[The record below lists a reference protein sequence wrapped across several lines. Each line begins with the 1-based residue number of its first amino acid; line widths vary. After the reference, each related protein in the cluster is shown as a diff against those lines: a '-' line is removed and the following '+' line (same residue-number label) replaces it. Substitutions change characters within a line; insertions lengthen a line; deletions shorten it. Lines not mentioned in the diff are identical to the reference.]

1 MANVTF
7 IPARPQLGNNVK
19 QAEKP
24 KLRVAAYCRVSTDSD
39 EQATSYEAQIEHYT
53 KFIEANSEW
62 TLAGIYA
69 DDGISGTNTKKRE
82 EFNKMID
89 ECEAG
94 NIDMIITKSIS
105 RFARNTLDCL
115 KYIRRLKDKNI
126 PVFFEKENINSMDS
140 KGEVLLTIMAS
151 LAQQESQSL
160 SQNVKMGIQY
170 RYQQGKVI
178 INAKRFLGYTKDAD
192 GNLIIEPK
200 EAEVVK
206 RIFREYLEGFSSNKI
221 AKGLMDDGILNGA
234 GNAKWHTSN
243 ITSILRN
250 EKYMGDALL
259 QKTITTDYLTKTRV
273 KNKGAA
279 PQYYVEDNHEAI
291 IPKDLFMLVQQ
302 ELINRRLVKTDSAGK
317 KRVYS
322 GSHILSQKVICGG
335 CGVAF
340 RRIHWNNRGCR
351 SIVWRCISRLEN
363 TGIACKARTVN
374 ELLLQD
380 IIVEAINKLLSDKT
394 SYLGVLQENIATV
407 VKASSA
413 VSESDIDAKLLALQ
427 KELLK
432 KANNKDDYDA
442 LAEEIFELRELKH
455 KSELE
460 GVTRDD
466 HIKRI
471 AELQDF
477 IKAQPTTLTEYDE
490 NLVNRLLQKITVFDN
505 HFVVEFKSGV
515 SVEIDG

>member
-1 MANVTF
+1 MYPVSQQF
-7 IPARPQLGNNVK
+7 ISEVK
-19 QAEKP
+19 QNTRK
-24 KLRVAAYCRVSTDSD
+24 Y
-39 EQATSYEAQIEHYT
+39 Y
-53 KFIEANSEW
+53 W
-62 TLAGIYA
+62 
-69 DDGISGTNTKKRE
+69 SGTITTKNNRVY
-82 EFNKMID
+82 EFSNEDKVK
-89 ECEAG
+89 G
-94 NIDMIITKSIS
+94 SGYITKQCCGSNEIELGTVY
-105 RFARNTLDCL
+105 AAELGITLFSD
-115 KYIRRLKDKNI
+115 ID
-126 PVFFEKENINSMDS
+126 
-140 KGEVLLTIMAS
+140 
-151 LAQQESQSL
+151 
-160 SQNVKMGIQY
+160 
-170 RYQQGKVI
+170 RYTLNGALVHLYYHLQ
-178 INAKRFLGYTKDAD
+178 LDA
-192 GNLIIEPK
+192 G
-200 EAEVVK
+200 
-206 RIFREYLEGFSSNKI
+206 IFREYLEGFSSNKI

-259 QKTITTDYLTKTRV
+259 QKSITTDYLTKTRV

-380 IIVEAINKLLSDKT
+380 IIVGAINKLLSDKT
-394 SYLGVLQENIATV
+394 SYLGVLQENIATL

-413 VSESDIDAKLLALQ
+413 VSESDIDTKLMALQ

-490 NLVNRLLQKITVFDN
+490 NLVNRLLQKITVFDK
-505 HFVVEFKSGV
+505 HFVVDFKSSV
-515 SVEIDG
+515 SVEIEG